1 MTYLELV
8 NAVLL
13 RLREDT
19 ASSVTE
25 NSYIALIAAFVNEAK
40 KEVEDSWNWS
50 DLRTNIDL
58 STVGS
63 VASYNLTGSTSRTRI
78 LDAYNVDKKTTL
90 RQIKNLAYLNLHN
103 TLQTATGS
111 PYWFDVIGSN
121 PDTDEYKVRLYPVP
135 TEVETMRFYCVV
147 PQDDLV
153 NDSDVV
159 YVSPNLVIQNAYLRA
174 INERG
179 EDQGNLSATQAALYQ
194 SFLSTAI
201 AQDAENYSDE
211 LVWHPI

>member
-25 NSYIALIAAFVNEAK
+25 NSYISLIAAFVNEAK

-58 STVGS
+58 STAAS
-63 VASYNLTGSTSRTRI
+63 TASYNLTGSNSRTRI
-78 LDAYNVDKKTTL
+78 LDAYNVDKKIPL
-90 RQIKNLAYLNLHN
+90 RQVKNTAYLNYHN
-103 TLQTATGS
+103 ALQTTSGS
-111 PYWFDVIGSN
+111 PYWFDVVGSDPN
-121 PDTDEYKVRLYPVP
+121 TDEHKVRLYPVP

-153 NDSDVV
+153 NNSDVV
-159 YVSPNLVIQNAYLRA
+159 YVPSNLVIQNAYLRA

-179 EDQGNLSATQAALYQ
+179 EDQGNLSATQAMLYHN
-194 SFLSTAI
+194 FLATAI
-201 AQDAENYSDE
+201 SQDAENYSDE